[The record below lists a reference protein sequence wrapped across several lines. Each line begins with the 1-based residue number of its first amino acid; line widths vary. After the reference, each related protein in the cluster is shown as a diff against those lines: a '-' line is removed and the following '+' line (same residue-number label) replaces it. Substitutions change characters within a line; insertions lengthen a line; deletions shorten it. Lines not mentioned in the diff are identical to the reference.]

1 MGSAGSGNFNHAG
14 RPGEVGGSGGGAARV
29 PMNGFSVHGE
39 RMPDRK
45 IGGSSMERKVLA
57 QHTAF
62 DQPVKV
68 VVSGSGG
75 YRSRTAEDVVAID
88 LPKEQGGD
96 IIFHRRYPGGRIIP
110 SPYRS
115 KNITNI
121 KIRTAHSQPD
131 RNYFLS

>member
-1 MGSAGSGNFNHAG
+1 MGAAGSGNFNHSG
-14 RPGEVGGSGGGAARV
+14 RPGEVGGSGGGSVSVR
-29 PMNGFSVHGE
+29 MNGFSVHGE

-45 IGGSSMERKVLA
+45 VGGSSIERKTLA
-57 QHTAF
+57 AHTEF
-62 DQPVKV
+62 SGPVKV
-68 VVSGSGG
+68 VVSGTGG

-121 KIRTAHSQPD
+121 KIRTSHSQPD